1 MQATEHNRL
10 LRSLFD
16 QKKIKKESKA
26 ETAEAVHSGSDFA
39 NWQTSPSHELP
50 DKKHLLTEANNM
62 SNNNNNKRISN
73 NKVAP
78 QKSHEDP
85 ADGTCQHNNSNTCRV
100 DHTHNDSTPLVQ
112 QQKGKRP
119 GVGGSSSSPT
129 PDRVQSADS
138 DRAPSGDSHSSP
150 VTNGETAV
158 KNLTDE
164 QIEEFRKAFKIFD
177 KDGDGNVST
186 DELGKVMRELG
197 QNPSEDELQEMI
209 EEIDKDGNG
218 EIDFDEFLEMMAKQ
232 MNGPSLDQEIEE
244 AWKLFNTQQLPTI
257 TKQHIRRVMERLTD
271 YMTNEDLEV
280 ILGHVEVDGEDQI
293 TFEAFSNMMK
303 SNPLEPQQQQP
314 QQQTSSATTTAST

>member
-1 MQATEHNRL
+1 MDTTL
-10 LRSLFD
+10 LD
-16 QKKIKKESKA
+16 
-26 ETAEAVHSGSDFA
+26 EAVIYD
-39 NWQTSPSHELP
+39 
-50 DKKHLLTEANNM
+50 
-62 SNNNNNKRISN
+62 
-73 NKVAP
+73 
-78 QKSHEDP
+78 
-85 ADGTCQHNNSNTCRV
+85 
-100 DHTHNDSTPLVQ
+100 
-112 QQKGKRP
+112 
-119 GVGGSSSSPT
+119 
-129 PDRVQSADS
+129 
-138 DRAPSGDSHSSP
+138 
-150 VTNGETAV
+150 GETAV